1 MRIRLYVHEN
11 HNSPALAPPC
21 PPPRRLPCRQVPR
34 HARLSEGMPP
44 EARNNIHQL
53 FNQHAAIT
61 RTVTLTQ
68 DGYVAVTESTDPKVV
83 AALRGHVQ
91 QMSDRLKSGLMV
103 RRHDP
108 AFVEYAAHYGNITHT
123 VQPTATGLKV
133 TVTGKTPDAV
143 KVAQNHASVVTDFAS
158 HGWAGHDRDHAKALT
173 AAAKPASQHSGM
185 KPAANTDKGTGP
197 CCESGG
203 ACCQGGAARKATA
216 PPLSAPG
223 STRDAIEDQHAPKNS
238 PGKPSSGALCDAP
251 QPQRGE
257 R

>member
-1 MRIRLYVHEN
+1 MKITIPQRTPLR
-11 HNSPALAPPC
+11 ALLLGASLAATFLVTP
-21 PPPRRLPCRQVPR
+21 LVFSQ
-34 HARLSEGMPP
+34 GMPP

-108 AFVEYAAHYGNITHT
+108 AFVEYAAHYDNITHT
-123 VQPTATGLKV
+123 VEPTAKGLKV

-158 HGWAGHDRDHAKALT
+158 HGWEAHDRDHAKALG
-173 AAAKPASQHSGM
+173 AVAKPSKSAPPSASSVE
-185 KPAANTDKGTGP
+185 KAKGP

-203 ACCQGGAARKATA
+203 ACCQGGSARKAGT
-216 PPLSAPG
+216 G
-223 STRDAIEDQHAPKNS
+223 TT
-238 PGKPSSGALCDAP
+238 
-251 QPQRGE
+251 PQRPRLHQG
-257 R
+257 RH